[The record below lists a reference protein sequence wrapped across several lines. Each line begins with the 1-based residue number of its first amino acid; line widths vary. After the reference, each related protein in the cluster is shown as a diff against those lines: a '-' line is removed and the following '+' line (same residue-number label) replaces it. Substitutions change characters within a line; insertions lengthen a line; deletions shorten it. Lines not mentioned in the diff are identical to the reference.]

1 MKAKLEQGIKNI
13 YGLSVGLHIPINIS
27 APFIVN
33 QCYKN
38 IMALSLIINTEKNNK
53 KEESKKKEEKPPEE
67 EDDDIDLEGLF

>member
-13 YGLSVGLHIPINIS
+13 YGFSVGLHIPINIS

-53 KEESKKKEEKPPEE
+53 KE
-67 EDDDIDLEGLF
+67 